1 MAVGN
6 EDSWSARI
14 LLARGSSY
22 HFDRRLPN
30 YSSRENFASSSFC
43 SRTTTRRLIP
53 TLAMDS
59 GNPLPPPRVLV
70 QDSKSIS
77 ADEANAAVEEFL
89 ANFAARSTAENKNN
103 SITHQLQN
111 LSASLTDEARRAS
124 KKVRT

>member
-1 MAVGN
+1 
-6 EDSWSARI
+6 
-14 LLARGSSY
+14 
-22 HFDRRLPN
+22 
-30 YSSRENFASSSFC
+30 
-43 SRTTTRRLIP
+43 
-53 TLAMDS
+53 MDS

-77 ADEANAAVEEFL
+77 PDEANAAVEEFL

-124 KKVRT
+124 KKART